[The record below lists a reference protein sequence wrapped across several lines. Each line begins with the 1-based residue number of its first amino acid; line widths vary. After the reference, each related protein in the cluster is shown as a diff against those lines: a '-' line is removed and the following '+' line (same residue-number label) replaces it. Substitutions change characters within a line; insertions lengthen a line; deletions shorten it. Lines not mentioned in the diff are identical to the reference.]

1 MENLKYE
8 MFSIMYAD
16 LKIGKTIKL
25 RRIKLNK
32 KFPDI
37 TKKKKKKEDKNLG
50 NRNRACNRHYRKS
63 QRSKV
68 KG

>member
-16 LKIGKTIKL
+16 LKKTIKL

-37 TKKKKKKEDKNLG
+37 TKKKKKKIKIWVIETA
-50 NRNRACNRHYRKS
+50 RATGIIANPRG
-63 QRSKV
+63 V
-68 KG
+68 K

>member
-8 MFSIMYAD
+8 MFSMMYAD

-37 TKKKKKKEDKNLG
+37 TKKKKKKIKIWVIETA
-50 NRNRACNRHYRKS
+50 RATGIIANPRG
-63 QRSKV
+63 V
-68 KG
+68 K

>member
-1 MENLKYE
+1 

-37 TKKKKKKEDKNLG
+37 TKKKKKKKIKIWVIETA
-50 NRNRACNRHYRKS
+50 RATGIIANPRE
-63 QRSKV
+63 V
-68 KG
+68 K

>member
-1 MENLKYE
+1 MKNLKYE

-37 TKKKKKKEDKNLG
+37 TKKKKKKKIKIWVIETA
-50 NRNRACNRHYRKS
+50 RATGIIANPRG
-63 QRSKV
+63 V
-68 KG
+68 K

>member
-37 TKKKKKKEDKNLG
+37 TKKKKEDKNLG

-63 QRSKV
+63 QSSKV

>member
-8 MFSIMYAD
+8 MFSMMYAD

-37 TKKKKKKEDKNLG
+37 TKKKKKKKIKIWVIETA
-50 NRNRACNRHYRKS
+50 RATGIIANPRG
-63 QRSKV
+63 V
-68 KG
+68 K

>member
-16 LKIGKTIKL
+16 LKKTIKL

-37 TKKKKKKEDKNLG
+37 TKKKKEDKNLG

>member
-8 MFSIMYAD
+8 MFSMMYAD

-37 TKKKKKKEDKNLG
+37 TKKKKKINKNNEKEKN
-50 NRNRACNRHYRKS
+50 RT
-63 QRSKV
+63 
-68 KG
+68 

>member
-37 TKKKKKKEDKNLG
+37 TKKKKKKKIKIWVIETA
-50 NRNRACNRHYRKS
+50 RATGIIANPRG
-63 QRSKV
+63 V
-68 KG
+68 K

>member
-37 TKKKKKKEDKNLG
+37 TKKKKKIKIWVIETA
-50 NRNRACNRHYRKS
+50 RATGIIANPRG
-63 QRSKV
+63 V
-68 KG
+68 K